1 MSAQALEAAAP
12 GKRRIRVIRIG
23 MLLCAAVLVAVD
35 LAIKTM
41 AEALLS
47 DGSTTDLGLINFRLL
62 YNPGVA
68 FSFGADLP
76 AGVVIAVTG
85 LIITALIWY
94 AVASAPAMSKFSRT
108 GATLLIGGALG
119 NFIDR
124 LDGHGVVDYLHTGWF
139 ATFNLADVF
148 VTVGVLLYAIGTLRA
163 APSRTAAE
171 E

>member
-1 MSAQALEAAAP
+1 MSAQALEIAAP
-12 GKRRIRVIRIG
+12 GKRGIRVIRTG
-23 MLLCAAVLVAVD
+23 MLFCAAALVAVD
-35 LAIKTM
+35 LLIKAM

-47 DGSTTDLGLINFRLL
+47 DGATTDLGLINFRLL

-76 AGVVIAVTG
+76 AWVIIVVTG
-85 LIITALIWY
+85 LIITALTWY
-94 AVASAPAMSKFSRT
+94 AVSSAPAMSQTSRT

-119 NFIDR
+119 NFVDR

-163 APSRTAAE
+163 APSRNRG
-171 E
+171 